1 MLFAGLPL
9 SLALCW
15 SKPSVTL
22 VSSLPSPQPVGTVIS
37 LEARPTIDGDPDK
50 QTRFLQYRF
59 TVSVDGAPFRT
70 LSDFSGDSGFAW
82 RPDLFE
88 HEARIKVTMRN
99 KDPKQKD
106 KDKETVESE
115 LPFRILRRATG
126 STPVVSA
133 TAVPLVALFS
143 APPCPKGSEFRV
155 AFHRAGDSSHV
166 MRTSSEPCR
175 GDRTSNVYV
184 AGMLAD
190 TAYDMRA
197 EVVAGMSVQVGPSVP
212 FRTGVIDAA
221 FPPTTLLVPPS
232 ETSSS
237 KERFLLFSAA
247 RPTATDLQG
256 NIVWYAPTHEQALV
270 RMLPGGRFLAI
281 TPGGS
286 AAGDRI
292 QTLTE
297 FDLVGNVVRETNM
310 EIIAEQVGKRMGIK
324 SICKPNGGVCVAGLH
339 HDAIRLPNGH
349 TVAIG
354 TLERMFPEG
363 AQDSEDPTDIMG
375 TLLIDL
381 DEDLQVSWVWNAFD
395 HLDVS
400 RKAIGDEKCRGK
412 SGGLPCAPV
421 YLGEAANDWL
431 HTNSVSYTP
440 RDGNLVVS
448 LPEQDWVVK
457 IDYKDGKGSG
467 KVLWRLGEGGDL
479 KPDKE
484 DKLAWFS
491 YQHDAAF
498 EPPGSDTLVLF
509 DNGHRRQKKEDKK
522 DDDKPAAAGD
532 KEKDKD
538 KEAKPPEKPKEE
550 APSRGQVWKVDEEGR
565 KATLLV
571 NADMGGYAPFMG
583 SAQRLS
589 NGNFHFMASTVRNH
603 ASRYGRCV
611 ETTPDG
617 KIVYMLE
624 TRPAYRSN
632 RIADLYTPPR

>member
-1 MLFAGLPL
+1 MHGRCMLFAGFSL

-22 VSSLPSPQPVGTVIS
+22 VCSLPSPQPVGTVVT
-37 LEARPTIDGDPDK
+37 LEARPTVDGDPDK

-59 TVSVDGAPFRT
+59 TVSVDGAPFRI
-70 LSDFSGDSGFAW
+70 LSDFSQDSEFAW

-99 KDPKQKD
+99 KDPKKKD

-115 LPFRILRRATG
+115 LPFRIVRRATG
-126 STPVVSA
+126 GTPVVSA
-133 TAVPLVALFS
+133 TAAPLVALFS
-143 APPCPKGSEFRV
+143 APPCPKGSELRV
-155 AFHRAGDSSHV
+155 AFHRADDSSHV
-166 MRTSSEPCR
+166 IHTSSEPCR
-175 GDRTSNVYV
+175 GDRTTNVYV

-190 TAYDMRA
+190 TAYDMSA
-197 EVVAGMSVQVGPSVP
+197 EVAAGMSVQAGPP
-212 FRTGVIDAA
+212 AAFRTGVIDAA
-221 FPPTTLLVPPS
+221 FPPTAVLVPPS
-232 ETSSS
+232 EASSS

-256 NIVWYAPTHEQALV
+256 NIVWYAPIHEQALV

-281 TPGGS
+281 TEGGS
-286 AAGDRI
+286 AAGERI
-292 QTLTE
+292 QSLTE
-297 FDLVGNVVRETNM
+297 FDLVGNVVRQTNM
-310 EIIAEQVGKRMGIK
+310 AIIAEQVEKRMGIK
-324 SICKPNGGVCVAGLH
+324 SICKLNGGICVAGLH

-363 AQDSEDPTDIMG
+363 AQDSEDPIDIMG

-381 DEDLQVSWVWNAFD
+381 DEDLQVSWLWNAFD

-400 RKAIGDEKCRGK
+400 RKGLRDEKCRGK

-467 KVLWRLGEGGDL
+467 KVL
-479 KPDKE
+479 
-484 DKLAWFS
+484 
-491 YQHDAAF
+491 
-498 EPPGSDTLVLF
+498 
-509 DNGHRRQKKEDKK
+509 
-522 DDDKPAAAGD
+522 
-532 KEKDKD
+532 
-538 KEAKPPEKPKEE
+538 
-550 APSRGQVWKVDEEGR
+550 
-565 KATLLV
+565 
-571 NADMGGYAPFMG
+571 
-583 SAQRLS
+583 
-589 NGNFHFMASTVRNH
+589 
-603 ASRYGRCV
+603 
-611 ETTPDG
+611 
-617 KIVYMLE
+617 
-624 TRPAYRSN
+624 
-632 RIADLYTPPR
+632 